1 MNPWGL
7 SADPTELLKKWQ
19 ELMQKAD
26 PALFAGRQGAALPV
40 DPAAMLEIQTRFQ
53 EEWTRLFEAVAQGDI
68 KDTGDRRFSHSAWKQ
83 SMPHLVMAE
92 LYLLS
97 SRVLD
102 DLVDAVQVP
111 EEQKRKLRFSVAQWV
126 EAMSPANFLA
136 FNPEAQQKL
145 IESRGASLQAGLKNL
160 MHDMTQGRIS
170 QTDESVFEVGRNL
183 AITPGQVVFQNRLF
197 QLIQYTPTTATVH
210 ARPILLVPPCINKF
224 YILDLQPENSLV
236 RHLVSEGFTVF
247 LMSWRN
253 PLPDDTDGTDRL
265 TWDDYLEEGVAEAI
279 GVTREISRQEQ
290 INALGFC
297 VGGTLL
303 AATLALLKARGEDPV
318 ASLTLLTTLLDFED
332 TGVLDLFV
340 DEAHVALREHTIGQ
354 GGLMAARELAS
365 TFSFLRPTDLVW
377 NYVVGN
383 YLKGETPPAFD
394 LLFWNGDSTNLPGP
408 FFAWYLRNT
417 YLENRLC
424 KPGQT
429 QACGEPLVLQELDM
443 PAYVYGSREDH
454 IVPWTAAYR
463 STGILSGP
471 VRFVLGASG
480 HIAGVINPPAKKR
493 RSYWTCDDLP
503 ADAQHW
509 FAKAHEHPGSWW
521 TDWTDWLRAQ
531 SGRKQKAPA
540 QAGSRRYPVIEAAPG
555 SYVKARAV

>member
-7 SADPTELLKKWQ
+7 SADPAELLKKWQ
-19 ELMQKAD
+19 ELMQSAD
-26 PALFAGRQGAALPV
+26 PALMAGRQGAALPV
-40 DPAAMLEIQTRFQ
+40 DPAALLEIQTRFQ
-53 EEWTRLFEAVAQGDI
+53 EEWARLFEAMAQGEI
-68 KDTGDRRFSHSAWKQ
+68 KETGDRRFAHSAWKQ
-83 SMPHLVMAE
+83 SAPHLMMAE

-111 EEQKRKLRFSVAQWV
+111 EAQKRKLRFSVAQWV

-145 IESRGASLQAGLKNL
+145 IESRGASLQAGLRNL

-170 QTDESVFEVGRNL
+170 QTDESVFEVGKNL

-197 QLIQYTPTTATVH
+197 QLIQYTPATPTVH
-210 ARPILLVPPCINKF
+210 ARPILLVPPCINKY

-236 RHLVSEGFTVF
+236 RHLVSEGFSVF

-253 PLPDDTDGTDRL
+253 PLPDDTDGTERL

-279 GVTREISRQEQ
+279 SVTREISRQEQ

-354 GGLMAARELAS
+354 GGLMQARELAS

-429 QACGEPLVLQELDM
+429 QACGEPLVLQDLDM

-493 RSYWTCDDLP
+493 RS
-503 ADAQHW
+503 
-509 FAKAHEHPGSWW
+509 
-521 TDWTDWLRAQ
+521 
-531 SGRKQKAPA
+531 
-540 QAGSRRYPVIEAAPG
+540 
-555 SYVKARAV
+555 